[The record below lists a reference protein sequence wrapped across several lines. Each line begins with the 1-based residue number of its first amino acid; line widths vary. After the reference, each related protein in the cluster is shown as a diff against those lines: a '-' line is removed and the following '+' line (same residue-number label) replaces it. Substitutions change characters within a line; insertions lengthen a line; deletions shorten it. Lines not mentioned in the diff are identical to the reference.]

1 MEKVDNRNKIVEKIE
16 KMWDGMIERD
26 IIVDIKKWMGN
37 VDMRKKVEKK
47 RNEEIVKNEDEL
59 IIRNGGS
66 EDKGIKK

>member
-1 MEKVDNRNKIVEKIE
+1 
-16 KMWDGMIERD
+16 
-26 IIVDIKKWMGN
+26 MGN

>member
-1 MEKVDNRNKIVEKIE
+1 MEKVDYRNKIVEKIE
-16 KMWDGMIERD
+16 KMWGGMIERD